1 MADKPRAGGATGS
14 RARLAMPLAALLLVS
29 AGINL
34 LALAAPIYSMQVFDR
49 VLRTGHGETLLLL
62 SLILA
67 AALAAYALLDAL
79 RGGQAARLGH
89 LCESLLGAARLRQG
103 GAGGGSAAGWP
114 AVRAALG
121 PTTLTRLADAPWLL
135 VFLVALWAIHPLL
148 ALLAL
153 CTVVLLAGLIVLE
166 GRTGSGRL
174 EGRGSEGLLSALQ
187 AMPALA
193 GQGAM
198 AVRALA
204 RYGRLRAEEVEGG
217 TGRLALGQSLRGGA
231 TLVRMLAQSGSL
243 GLAAWLTIQ
252 DQVTAGAIIAATI
265 LMGRCL
271 SLTEQG
277 LRAALT
283 LRAAAPELRRLREPE
298 IRSLDTETAGGA
310 AAALPPMDRF
320 AALTLDNAVLRDPLA
335 ARGRTL
341 RLHASLPMGAIV
353 HVGGPVGSGKSAV
366 CRILAGLQKP
376 DGGAVRLGGLTA
388 EAAARL
394 PLGGIAFAPQRPQFL
409 PGPLLWSLAGE
420 DAEARGL
427 AEAAAQQIGLAD
439 YVRCLP
445 QGWETEIDSQ
455 GGPLPDGIARLAGLV
470 RAVAAQPL
478 LLVADEPCAALDPGT
493 AARVAELLR
502 PRNGSHVLVFAAAD
516 PASVPLEATAEVR
529 LLRDR
534 AQVEMRGASR
544 IADRGQGA
552 GASNRKPAKPAP
564 PEVAA
569 TRIAAE

>member
-114 AVRAALG
+114 AVRAALA

-341 RLHASLPMGAIV
+341 RLHAP
-353 HVGGPVGSGKSAV
+353 
-366 CRILAGLQKP
+366 
-376 DGGAVRLGGLTA
+376 
-388 EAAARL
+388 
-394 PLGGIAFAPQRPQFL
+394 
-409 PGPLLWSLAGE
+409 
-420 DAEARGL
+420 
-427 AEAAAQQIGLAD
+427 
-439 YVRCLP
+439 
-445 QGWETEIDSQ
+445 
-455 GGPLPDGIARLAGLV
+455 
-470 RAVAAQPL
+470 
-478 LLVADEPCAALDPGT
+478 
-493 AARVAELLR
+493 
-502 PRNGSHVLVFAAAD
+502 
-516 PASVPLEATAEVR
+516 
-529 LLRDR
+529 
-534 AQVEMRGASR
+534 
-544 IADRGQGA
+544 
-552 GASNRKPAKPAP
+552 
-564 PEVAA
+564 
-569 TRIAAE
+569 